1 MIECDKKSDV
11 TICDVTKGDVTSNAP
26 KPYTTP
32 MISIAGAGKTFHSGR
47 GTTVALTPVDLTI
60 VDGEFVSLIGPSGCG
75 KSTLLNMMAGI
86 IPVSGGSISH
96 DGRSVAGPNT
106 ATGYMTQQDSLLPWR
121 TAAQNIALPLTIRG
135 VAQSEINLRVEEMLA
150 LVGLKN
156 FGAHYPAELS
166 GGMRKRV
173 ALAQCLAYKPG
184 TLLLDEPFGAL
195 DAQLKLLMQAEL
207 MRIWET
213 DRKTIV
219 FVTHDLAEAI
229 TLSDRVVV
237 FSSRPGRIKEVRAIH
252 LPRPRDPLKIQF
264 DPEYRELHQSLW
276 DALAP
281 EIELA
286 RDEALA

>member
-1 MIECDKKSDV
+1 MIE
-11 TICDVTKGDVTSNAP
+11 IRG
-26 KPYTTP
+26 
-32 MISIAGAGKTFHSGR
+32 IGKTFHSGTR
-47 GTTVALTPVDLTI
+47 NTTALAPVDLGI
-60 VDGEFVSLIGPSGCG
+60 EDGEFVSFIGPSGCG
-75 KSTLLNMMAGI
+75 KSTLLNLVAGI
-86 IPVSGGSISH
+86 VAPSCGSILH
-96 DGRSVAGPNT
+96 DGRSVTGPNT

-121 TAAQNIALPLTIRG
+121 TAAANIALPLLLRG
-135 VAQSEINLRVEEMLA
+135 TPKAAIAARVEAMLA

-156 FGAHYPAELS
+156 FGGHFPGELS
-166 GGMRKRV
+166 GGMKKRV

-207 MRIWET
+207 MRLWEA

-237 FSSRPGRIKEVRAIH
+237 FSSRPGRIKEVRTIE

-264 DPEYRELHQSLW
+264 NPQYRELHQSLW

-286 RDEALA
+286 RDEAMA